1 MKLSQAAGPGG
12 GCGHSGRWTGQGF
25 PWAPCLGLRVRVG
38 RREGQKGCAFGICSH
53 WEERGHLAVGPRAL
67 PSMATRS
74 GASPQSVP
82 LGGRVHLLL
91 RGRGQGPGHPE
102 EEQAVLFEV
111 PISSHP
117 PTPAPE
123 QTARLPS
130 LPPRW
135 GLPPHG
141 PQWTSGI
148 REKEVRQGDV
158 AHGTPSSLPTPYFP
172 ALLADWPAVRRAAGG
187 AQGVPGR

>member
-1 MKLSQAAGPGG
+1 MAADGLDKGSPGPHAWVSGSGCAGETEGVCLWNLQPLGGERPPCCWSQGSAFHGHTVRSISTKRPPGG
-12 GCGHSGRWTGQGF
+12 G
-25 PWAPCLGLRVRVG
+25 GL
-38 RREGQKGCAFGICSH
+38 
-53 WEERGHLAVGPRAL
+53 
-67 PSMATRS
+67 
-74 GASPQSVP
+74 
-82 LGGRVHLLL
+82 HLLL
-91 RGRGQGPGHPE
+91 RGRGQGPGRPE

-158 AHGTPSSLPTPYFP
+158 AHGTPSRLPTPYFP

>member
-1 MKLSQAAGPGG
+1 MATAADGLDKGSPGP
-12 GCGHSGRWTGQGF
+12 HAWVSGSG
-25 PWAPCLGLRVRVG
+25 WAGEKGRRGVPLESAATG
-38 RREGQKGCAFGICSH
+38 RREATLLLVPGLCLPWPHGQ
-53 WEERGHLAVGPRAL
+53 EHLHE
-67 PSMATRS
+67 
-74 GASPQSVP
+74 ASPW
-82 LGGRVHLLL
+82 GGVHLLL
-91 RGRGQGPGHPE
+91 RGRGQGPGRPE